1 METSLIVLG
10 SGQDGGAPQL
20 GHRSSISES
29 RTASSVAVVSA
40 SGAVVLLDASPDIRV
55 QSRMLLES
63 PLYPT
68 GRESLVDSVFITHAH
83 MGHYTGLLHFGN
95 EAAATD
101 RVPLFGSRRFVNFM
115 EENEPWATLLTAGN
129 LDPIP
134 IDTTS
139 ITIDHTLAVAAITV
153 PHRDEFSD
161 TVAFSV
167 EVDRSPWLLYL
178 PDIDDWQSWDD
189 AESEIARHDIAILDA
204 TFSASDELPD
214 RDITSMRHPLV
225 PDTIAR
231 FAHLTADTDIVLT
244 HINHSNALG
253 NRTATITRKATDAG
267 FTVAYDGLT
276 LERGR
281 AG

>member
-1 METSLIVLG
+1 MGLG
-10 SGQDGGAPQL
+10 AGQGGGAPRL
-20 GHRSSISES
+20 GPRASVSGC
-29 RTASSVAVVSA
+29 RTASSVAVRGA
-40 SGAVVLLDASPDIRV
+40 SGAVILLDASPDSRA
-55 QSRMLLES
+55 QSRMLLDS

-68 GRESLVDSVFITHAH
+68 GRESLVDGVFITHAH
-83 MGHYTGLLHFGN
+83 MGHYAGLLHFGK

-101 RVPLFGSRRFVNFM
+101 RVPLFGSPRFITFM
-115 EENEPWATLLTAGN
+115 EENEPWATLLTTGS

-134 IDTTS
+134 IDAAR
-139 ITIDHTLAVAAITV
+139 ITIDHTLAVTAITV

-161 TVAFSV
+161 TVAFSI
-167 EVDRSPWLLYL
+167 EADGEPWLLYL

-189 AESEIARHDIAILDA
+189 AESEIARHDIALVDA
-204 TFSASDELPD
+204 TFSASGELPD
-214 RDITSMRHPLV
+214 RDLTSIPHPLV

-231 FAHLTADTDIVLT
+231 FTHLTTDTHIVLT
-244 HINHSNALG
+244 HINHSNVLG

-267 FTVAYDGLT
+267 FTVAFDGLT